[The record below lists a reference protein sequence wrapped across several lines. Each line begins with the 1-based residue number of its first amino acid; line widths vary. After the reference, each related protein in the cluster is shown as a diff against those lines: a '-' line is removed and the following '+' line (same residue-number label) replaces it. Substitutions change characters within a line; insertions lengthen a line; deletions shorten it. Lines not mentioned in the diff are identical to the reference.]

1 MLTQRKTAP
10 RMDWPQSIH
19 GWIHRSTRIAGFL
32 FSLFVAVTAVAQP
45 TPVRIESPWT
55 RATPP
60 GASTGAG
67 FLTAHN
73 ANAQADRLISA
84 SSPMAGRT
92 ELHEMTMEKDV
103 MKMREVKSISLPANG
118 KLELKPGGYHL
129 MLLQLNAPL
138 KAGDKVPVTLQFEKA
153 GAVKIE
159 LEVRAMGAGASGH
172 AGHGD
177 HGGKKH

>member
-1 MLTQRKTAP
+1 MMNP
-10 RMDWPQSIH
+10 RIDCPQSIQ
-19 GWIHRSTRIAGFL
+19 GWILVSTPIAGFL
-32 FSLFVAVTAVAQP
+32 FSMFVAVTAVAQANAIR
-45 TPVRIESPWT
+45 VESPWT

-84 SSPMAGRT
+84 SSAIAGRT
-92 ELHEMTMEKDV
+92 ELHEMAMEKDV
-103 MKMREVKSISLPANG
+103 MKMREVKSIPLAANG

-129 MLLQLNAPL
+129 MLLQLKAPL

-153 GAVKIE
+153 GAIKIE
-159 LEVRAMGAGASGH
+159 LEVRAMGAGAGGH